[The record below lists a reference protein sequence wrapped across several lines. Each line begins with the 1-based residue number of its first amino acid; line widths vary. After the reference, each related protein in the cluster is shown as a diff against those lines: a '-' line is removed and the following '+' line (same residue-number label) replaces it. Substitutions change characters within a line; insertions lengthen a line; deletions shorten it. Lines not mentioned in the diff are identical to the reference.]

1 MSDGCKQSQ
10 NVAEFGYGRFKK
22 KKKLK
27 HEEIEQGQLDL

>member
-1 MSDGCKQSQ
+1 MGANNHKMWRNSVMVGL
-10 NVAEFGYGRFKK
+10 KK